1 MLHRANELYKKGV
14 KFDKFALKR
23 EFNAFKK
30 SLSWMREVNA
40 HAVSCDAA
48 DKLNRGFKNFF
59 EKRARHPRFHS
70 KKKGV
75 GSFSITGS
83 EIKYDREKK
92 RVYICRY
99 GWIRLAET
107 IRFEFSK
114 IYRVTVTN
122 RAGKWFVSFS
132 LEVPDAIGCCENQ
145 AASVGIDLGLKTL
158 AVCSDGTVVPNPR
171 ISNCYAVRLRK
182 LNKELSRRRKG
193 GMNWWKTVCKLRM
206 LHKRIADVRLDYLH
220 KFTTAVVRKYGIICL
235 EDLNV
240 SGMTKNHRLAR
251 SIQDVSFY
259 EIRRQFEYKA
269 REVRYVPRFFPSS
282 KKCSDCKQEQDMPL
296 DVRTYVCPA
305 CGMIKDRDLNAAIN
319 INIFAVGST
328 GSKKSAV
335 KKPLAVS

>member
-1 MLHRANELYKKGV
+1 MLHRANELYKEGV
-14 KFDKFALKR
+14 KFNRFALKR
-23 EFNAFKK
+23 EFNALKK
-30 SLSWMREVNA
+30 SLPWMQEVNA

-75 GSFSITGS
+75 GSFSVTGS
-83 EIKYDREKK
+83 EIKYDREHR
-92 RVYICRY
+92 RVYLMRY
-99 GWIRLAET
+99 GWIRLAEA
-107 IRFEFSK
+107 IRFKFSK

-122 RAGKWFVSFS
+122 RVGKWFVSFS
-132 LEVPDAIGCCENQ
+132 IEVPDAPGRCENQ

-171 ISNCYAVRLRK
+171 ISNCYAIRLRK

-193 GMNWWKTVCKLRM
+193 GMNWWKTVYKLRG
-206 LHKRIADVRLDYLH
+206 LYRRIADVRSDYLH
-220 KFTTAVVRKYGIICL
+220 KFTTAVVRKYGIVCL

-240 SGMTKNHRLAR
+240 SGMVRNRRLAR
-251 SIQDVSFY
+251 SISDVSFY

-269 REVRYVPRFFPSS
+269 KEVRYVPRFFPSS
-282 KKCSDCKQEQDMPL
+282 KRCSDCGNEQEMPL

-305 CGMIKDRDLNAAIN
+305 CGMVKNRDLNAAIN
-319 INIFAVGST
+319 IRTFAVGST
-328 GSKKSAV
+328 GSKKSAAR
-335 KKPLAVS
+335 KPLASG